1 MTEVRQFKLTGPLET
16 KELVDERQT
25 LEVKLA
31 LLCHPPPP
39 PPPPSP
45 NTSTATAATNVSTT
59 ATTATRKGCSLKVH

>member
-31 LLCHPPPP
+31 LLCHHRVPPP
-39 PPPPSP
+39 
-45 NTSTATAATNVSTT
+45 TTAATNVSTT
-59 ATTATRKGCSLKVH
+59 TTSTATRKGCFLKVH

>member
-16 KELVDERQT
+16 KELGDERQT

-31 LLCHPPPP
+31 LLCHPPP

-59 ATTATRKGCSLKVH
+59 TTTRKGCSLKVH